1 MLNCL
6 IVGMDNDKKIFSNFA
21 RFLILVTMI
30 KENLEKIRAT
40 LPKSVTLVAVSKTKP
55 VSDLQE
61 AYDAG
66 QRIFGENHALEMR
79 DKHEALPKDI
89 QWHFIGHLQTN
100 KIKYIIPF
108 VTLIHSIDSA
118 NLLEAVNKEAKKHDR
133 IVDCLL
139 QFHIAQEQTKFGLD
153 MEEAKQLLGSEDF
166 KAMENI
172 RICGVMGMAT
182 FTEDMNEVRK
192 EFKHLKEIFGTL
204 KNEYF
209 ANQSQFKEISMGMSD
224 DYPIAVEEGATL
236 VRVGSKIFGARN
248 YNV

>member
-1 MLNCL
+1 
-6 IVGMDNDKKIFSNFA
+6 
-21 RFLILVTMI
+21 MI

-40 LPKSVTLVAVSKTKP
+40 LPESVTLVAVSKTKP

-118 NLLEAVNKEAKKHDR
+118 NLLEAVNKEAAKHDR
-133 IVDCLL
+133 VVNCLL
-139 QFHIAQEQTKFGLD
+139 QFHIAMEETKFGLD
-153 MEEAKQLLGSEDF
+153 LEEARQLLDSDTF
-166 KAMENI
+166 KQMQNI
-172 RICGVMGMAT
+172 RVCGVMGMAT
-182 FTEDMNEVRK
+182 FTDDMTEVRK
-192 EFKHLKEIFGTL
+192 EFKHLKQIFDTL
-204 KNEYF
+204 KAKYF
-209 ANQSQFKEISMGMSD
+209 AEQSQFKEISMGMSD

-236 VRVGSKIFGARN
+236 VRVGSKIFGARI

>member
-1 MLNCL
+1 M
-6 IVGMDNDKKIFSNFA
+6 
-21 RFLILVTMI
+21 
-30 KENLEKIRAT
+30 EKIRAT
-40 LPKSVTLVAVSKTKP
+40 LPEGVTLVAVSKTKP

-61 AYDAG
+61 AYDDG

-79 DKHEALPKDI
+79 DKHEVMPKDI

-118 NLLEAVNKEAKKHDR
+118 NLLEAVNKEARKHER
-133 IVDCLL
+133 VVDCLL
-139 QFHIAQEQTKFGLD
+139 QFHIAQEETKFGLD
-153 MEEAKQLLGSEDF
+153 LEEARALLDSQTY
-166 KAMENI
+166 KSMENI

-182 FTEDMNEVRK
+182 FTDNEVEVRK
-192 EFKHLKEIFGTL
+192 EFKHLKTIFDTL
-204 KNEYF
+204 KKDYF
-209 ANQSQFKEISMGMSD
+209 ANAPHFKEISMGMSD
-224 DYPIAVEEGATL
+224 DYPIAIQEGATL